1 MRNDRW
7 TSNSPRIVWAIAAKD
22 IVDAIKSKMTIS
34 VIAGV
39 VMMML
44 TSQAFPFLLGLS
56 DIAQVVVYDAG
67 HSRLVDE
74 LRESDR
80 YRLLAAESRQEMD
93 DILLSMNADVLGLSV
108 PADFDDVLDSPGTAV
123 LEGYVVWAARSAA
136 DELRSEME
144 GFLEEQL
151 GRPVTVRVEGNFV
164 FPPADGAGRIGMIA
178 SVLVLVLVSMG
189 GFIVPYLIFEE
200 KQTHTMEALLVSPAS
215 ASQIIAGKALAGL
228 FYCLTAEAVALA
240 FNWAVVVSWGPAIMA
255 AVCGAVL
262 VIAVGLTVGSL
273 FQTAQEMSVWIAI
286 PVAALLLPTMLIM
299 VDTHLPA
306 WLEAAV
312 PWLPTIALARAFMLS
327 FSDGATLVRALP
339 YLAIV
344 AGWALPAYA
353 AVVLIVRRSDR

>member
-1 MRNDRW
+1 MD
-7 TSNSPRIVWAIAAKD
+7 NSRLLEGIRIVWAIAAKD
-22 IVDAIKSKMTIS
+22 MVDAIKSRMTIS

-80 YRLLAAESRQEMD
+80 YRLLPAESRREMD
-93 DILLSMNADVLGLSV
+93 EILLSLNTDVLGLTV
-108 PADFDDVLDSPGTAV
+108 PADFDDVLDSQGTAE

-136 DELRSEME
+136 DELKSEME
-144 GFLEEQL
+144 AFLKEQL
-151 GRPVTVRVEGNFV
+151 GRPVTLHVEGNLV
-164 FPPADGAGRIGMIA
+164 YPPADGAGRIGMIA

-215 ASQIIAGKALAGL
+215 VSQIVMGKALAGM
-228 FYCLTAEAVALA
+228 FYCLTAAAVALA
-240 FNWAVVVSWGPAIMA
+240 FNRAVVVNWGLAIA
-255 AVCGAVL
+255 ATVCGALL
-262 VIAVGLTVGSL
+262 VIAVGLVIGSL

-286 PVAALLLPTMLIM
+286 PVAALLLPTMLVMI
-299 VDTHLPA
+299 DAHLPA
-306 WLEAAV
+306 WLAAVV
-312 PWLPTIALARAFMLS
+312 PWLPTVALAEAFMLS
-327 FSDGATLVRALP
+327 FSDGATLVSALP
-339 YLAIV
+339 HLAIV
-344 AGWALPAYA
+344 VGWALPAYA